1 MAGRRDELKLD
12 PADKRTPYWFIYCA
26 IYVVCFAGFSL
37 YQWLYLKEWQSA
49 NWMSTLG
56 VVSSASLGVALLAII
71 NLEGVMYMVLFAPR
85 RIEELIEKGRQ
96 ESDAEW
102 EAWLQRRDRARESGE
117 PFDEPPPSRRAR
129 N

>member
-1 MAGRRDELKLD
+1 MD

-26 IYVVCFAGFSL
+26 IYVLCFAGFYL
-37 YQWLYLKEWQSA
+37 YQRLYLKEWQSD

-85 RIEELIEKGRQ
+85 RIKELIEKGRQ